1 MQDASLNEEFFQEN
15 FAECSKRVHPISFLQ
30 EYFQK
35 SEPIFN
41 KTLAAQS
48 LIDLIESAV
57 ESPMDVD
64 LIEELLDRIKLE
76 KKKNLTLNEFFKV
89 FHEAETVL
97 LLKVEYMRFLL
108 EQNQEIQQ
116 KIGHVVDDLKTARET
131 GVKGGNNI
139 ARIEVLR
146 LFGFKDQRSF
156 IRIKYLDFQYETKL
170 VLGDGS
176 FKEVPFEFSL
186 KSLDNYVEFQVFRL
200 EKNKTD
206 ETLLGKTK
214 LSLFFLNFSKKNEAK
229 LTINPGMELSL
240 SVEFEFPD
248 KRRIISQM
256 EAKIIELETENTR
269 INQEKNAFKDQLG
282 FLLKPFYKMFNPAE
296 FYKFDQIP
304 LETSKTLKI
313 FEFMNPEEKE
323 NFAKKYPQEFPQGP
337 KELNQVFEPKSV
349 QEGERRKESWKEKSM
364 NMVDFFFKFY
374 IKSFFSRN
382 FT

>member
-1 MQDASLNEEFFQEN
+1 MQDASLNEDFFQEN

-30 EYFQK
+30 EYFRK

-41 KTLAAQS
+41 KTLTTQS
-48 LIDLIESAV
+48 VIDLIESAV
-57 ESPMDVD
+57 DSPMDVD

-97 LLKVEYMRFLL
+97 LLKMEYMRFLL

-116 KIGHVVDDLKTARET
+116 KIEHVVDDLKTAREA

-139 ARIEVLR
+139 GKIEILR

-186 KSLDNYVEFQVFRL
+186 KSLDNFVEFQVFRL

-229 LTINPGMELSL
+229 LTINPGMELL
-240 SVEFEFPD
+240 LNVEFEFPD

-256 EAKIIELETENTR
+256 EAKIIELNTENTR
-269 INQEKNAFKDQLG
+269 ITQEKNAFKEQLG
-282 FLLKPFYKMFNPAE
+282 FLLKPFYKQFNPDE

-304 LETSKTLKI
+304 LETTKTLKI
-313 FEFMNPEEKE
+313 FEFMNLEEKE

-337 KELNQVFEPKSV
+337 KELNQVFEPKIV
-349 QEGERRKESWKEKSM
+349 QEGGRKESWKEKSM
-364 NMVDFFFKFY
+364 NMVAFFKTFY
-374 IKSFFSRN
+374 LK
-382 FT
+382 